1 MKSMKEIL
9 VERLEKYEEDI
20 RLAQENEDAN
30 EELDLEELDLLEAR
44 IEELTYVIGLF
55 PN

>member
-1 MKSMKEIL
+1 MKNMKEIL

-20 RLAQENEDAN
+20 CLAQENEDAN
-30 EELDLEELDLLEAR
+30 EELDLLEAR

-55 PN
+55 SN